1 MTEIVTCTALNSPEA
16 LSGIYQYEFKRIWKN
31 NLNKNKKNL
40 AWGIVFLALG
50 SFLLFYHQPFG
61 YFFIGSGLMYL
72 VMFFNYVAQY
82 GKAKRKA
89 ETVLKK
95 EAEKLQHHSK
105 YKSWEL
111 TPTHF
116 RFSDHKIDLKVAWE
130 EITYCLS
137 DNLYLYITIESL
149 MHVVISK
156 ENTDEDH
163 FDQTIA
169 YLKHYA
175 RFQQI

>member
-1 MTEIVTCTALNSPEA
+1 MTEIVTCTALSSPES
-16 LSGIYQYEFKRIWKN
+16 LSRIYQYEFKRIWKN
-31 NLNKNKKNL
+31 NLLKNKKNML
-40 AWGIVFLALG
+40 WGIVFLALG
-50 SFLLFYHQPFG
+50 SFLLFYRQPFG

-95 EAEKLQHHSK
+95 EAEKLQYHSK
-105 YKSWEL
+105 YKSWKL

-116 RFSDHKIDLKVAWE
+116 IFSDHKIELKVAWE
-130 EITYCLS
+130 EITYCLL
-137 DNLYLYITIESL
+137 DNVYLYITIESL

-156 ENTDEDH
+156 ENTDDEH

-169 YLKHYA
+169 YLQHHA

>member
-1 MTEIVTCTALNSPEA
+1 MIEEIFTCTAVNSPENV
-16 LSGIYQYEFKRIWKN
+16 SRIYKYEFRRIWKN
-31 NLNKNKKNL
+31 NLDKNKKNL
-40 AWGIVFLALG
+40 VWGIIFLALG
-50 SFLLFYHQPFG
+50 SFLLFYRQPFG
-61 YFFIGSGLMYL
+61 YFFVGSGLMYL
-72 VMFFNYVAQY
+72 VMFFNYITYY

-105 YKSWEL
+105 PLFWEL

-116 RFSDHKIDLKVAWE
+116 RFSDHRLDLKVAWK

-156 ENTDEDH
+156 ENTDEEH
-163 FDQTIA
+163 F
-169 YLKHYA
+169 
-175 RFQQI
+175 